1 MPASTTLTG
10 SNVPL
15 LTRKPENGMII
26 SLGIG
31 MSALSKTLSKKIP
44 GYPKVDM
51 NDITKS
57 MTSFR
62 ISNVIDN
69 RWLENSRHK
78 YLFIF
83 QGPLNFM
90 ITCRRRDLSPR
101 PFDYESNALTKLSY
115 PGAQLLEHNDF
126 LKHNIFYSKHFS
138 LSIETLLVTLVSEQ
152 S

>member
-1 MPASTTLTG
+1 MPHGREIYVRIAGNNLQKNEILSPYFWNNSSVNSRWLFLNKMYFPYFNINALPTLIPKEYVRIEPTRFPNVPASTTLTG

-57 MTSFR
+57 MTGFR

-69 RWLENSRHK
+69 
-78 YLFIF
+78 
-83 QGPLNFM
+83 
-90 ITCRRRDLSPR
+90 
-101 PFDYESNALTKLSY
+101 
-115 PGAQLLEHNDF
+115 
-126 LKHNIFYSKHFS
+126 
-138 LSIETLLVTLVSEQ
+138 
-152 S
+152 

>member
-1 MPASTTLTG
+1 MPHGREIYVRIAGNNLQTNEILSPYFWNNSSVNSRWLFLNKMYFPYFNINALPTLIPKKYVIIEPTRFPNVPASTTLTG

-57 MTSFR
+57 MTGLR

-69 RWLENSRHK
+69 
-78 YLFIF
+78 
-83 QGPLNFM
+83 
-90 ITCRRRDLSPR
+90 
-101 PFDYESNALTKLSY
+101 
-115 PGAQLLEHNDF
+115 
-126 LKHNIFYSKHFS
+126 
-138 LSIETLLVTLVSEQ
+138 
-152 S
+152 

>member
-1 MPASTTLTG
+1 MNALPTLIPNKYVRIEPTRFPNVPANTTLTG

-57 MTSFR
+57 MTGLR

-69 RWLENSRHK
+69 
-78 YLFIF
+78 
-83 QGPLNFM
+83 
-90 ITCRRRDLSPR
+90 
-101 PFDYESNALTKLSY
+101 
-115 PGAQLLEHNDF
+115 
-126 LKHNIFYSKHFS
+126 
-138 LSIETLLVTLVSEQ
+138 
-152 S
+152 

>member
-1 MPASTTLTG
+1 MPHGREIYVRIAGNNLQKNEILSPYFWNNSSVNSRWLFLNKMYFPYFNINALPTLIPKKYVRIEPTRFPNVPASTTLTG

-57 MTSFR
+57 MTGFR

-69 RWLENSRHK
+69 QWLEN
-78 YLFIF
+78 
-83 QGPLNFM
+83 
-90 ITCRRRDLSPR
+90 
-101 PFDYESNALTKLSY
+101 
-115 PGAQLLEHNDF
+115 
-126 LKHNIFYSKHFS
+126 
-138 LSIETLLVTLVSEQ
+138 
-152 S
+152 